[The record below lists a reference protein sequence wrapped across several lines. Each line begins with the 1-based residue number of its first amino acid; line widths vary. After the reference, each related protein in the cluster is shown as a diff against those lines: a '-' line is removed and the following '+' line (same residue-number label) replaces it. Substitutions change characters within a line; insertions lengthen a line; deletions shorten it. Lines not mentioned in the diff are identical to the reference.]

1 MRALGAI
8 IAGGQGR
15 RFGGDKAAASFRG
28 KPLID
33 HVAEAL
39 ARQVADLVVVGRTW
53 TGLPFLA
60 DRPQGALGPL
70 AGLNAALHHASAY
83 GYDGVISAGCDTLP
97 ILPDMASLLAGGGPA
112 YLDDH
117 FLLGWWPADL
127 AADLER
133 HLAEQEDRSIRG
145 WIKRCRAR
153 PVRPS
158 SPLHNLNTRA
168 DLDAYERLT
177 AS

>member
-15 RFGGDKAAASFRG
+15 RFGGDKAAALFRG

-127 AADLER
+127 AADLDR

>member
-15 RFGGDKAAASFRG
+15 RFGGDKAAALFRG

-39 ARQVADLVVVGRTW
+39 ARQVANLVVVGRTW

-97 ILPDMASLLAGGGPA
+97 ILPDMAFLLAGGGPA

>member
-15 RFGGDKAAASFRG
+15 RFGGDKAAALFRG
-28 KPLID
+28 KPLIE

-39 ARQVADLVVVGRTW
+39 ARQVADLVVVGRAW
-53 TGLPFLA
+53 PGLAFLA
-60 DRPQGALGPL
+60 DRPEGTLGPL
-70 AGLNAALHHASAY
+70 AGLNAALQHAGES

-97 ILPDMASLLAGGGPA
+97 ILPDMVSLLAGDGPA
-112 YLDDH
+112 YLADH
-117 FLLGWWPADL
+117 FLLGWWPTDL

-133 HLAEQEDRSIRG
+133 HLAEQDDRSIRG
-145 WIKRCRAR
+145 WIKRCSARA
-153 PVRPS
+153 VSPS
-158 SPLHNLNTRA
+158 APLQNLNTRA
-168 DLDAYERLT
+168 DLDAYERIT

>member
-15 RFGGDKAAASFRG
+15 RFGGDKAAALFRG
-28 KPLID
+28 KPLIE

-117 FLLGWWPADL
+117 FLLGWWPSAL
-127 AADLER
+127 APDLER
-133 HLAEQEDRSIRG
+133 HLAEQNDRSIRG

-153 PVRPS
+153 PVPPS
-158 SPLHNLNTRA
+158 APLHNLNTRA
-168 DLDAYERLT
+168 DLDAYERIT